1 MYKLITLLLVL
12 IITPLNSLFA
22 QNSKERIEK
31 AIVKAKEE
39 NKYVFVNY
47 TSKSCELSDKFK
59 EQIQK
64 DVCKELYDKSYV
76 IVNVELSKEEAE
88 NYLETKSIR
97 NNSFPFWYI
106 LDENGNF
113 IDISIDMNGN
123 NIGYPTSKKM
133 VDKYVKILEKT
144 SKMSDKQ
151 LHMIANSF
159 HKANNEYYYSSK

>member
-12 IITPLNSLFA
+12 IITPLNFLIA
-22 QNSKERIEK
+22 QNSKELIEK

-59 EQIQK
+59 EQIQN

-151 LHMIANSF
+151 LHTIANSF